1 MQAPLARQVAKHLS
15 SQVRPPLCSK
25 CLRPIQQQIRS
36 HSSRISSPQRVR
48 RTSSEFSSRKRDRDR
63 DSYLTLPGPSSSRS
77 ELSATDEA
85 LRENFDVIFSRSS
98 SSSSPTPLRDVPKIV
113 EAVYPLI
120 FRRDLKLRL
129 DNHLEQVSISLSS
142 TPEDIRFTN
151 EQLRQAITILNH
163 CWTRS
168 MLLNLPIEKQELL
181 EKIYAEFIIQQ
192 ALISSKDVVQLILEV
207 LESFLEKRSKSDLPI
222 SRKMT
227 VVWAVLRTKL
237 GIQEQPKFP
246 FIVDSS
252 AKQDEKDQ
260 LKEFLG
266 PIGEDVDL
274 YIEQLQKLLGWSYG
288 YEWSLQRINKE
299 IHALRRQEDY
309 EGIIALW
316 ETFKLQISSDGKNL
330 ETPEKND
337 ILSLF
342 LLTFKRSTTPSRSL
356 EAQFTDVLKHCTKPY
371 SRNITQALLALRDR
385 SDDKTTNADAKV
397 GQEVL
402 SLDHEDTQRSRSGNA
417 LENMKSI
424 WKETKEKDLKMYM
437 IYLDG
442 LGRLG
447 DLAGLKEAWIEL
459 VKDQRA
465 KEIYTK
471 EEKLDLSTPFP
482 PTQALN
488 QMISS
493 CLLVPDGPAVALDLF
508 AQAVSPTSSIP
519 INLITI
525 NTILRH
531 HARQGDLS
539 SMSSLFTLAE
549 KLSLK
554 PDIITYTTLVQ
565 GLLRGG
571 KIEIAKKVLE
581 DMSQQGISPN
591 ERMFSML
598 ISDLSKIGTVKSL
611 SHAEELLNLMIKS
624 KMRVNEVTWTGL
636 ISGYFKNGW
645 IQNGWD
651 TITRMERN
659 GMKLNRIGYN
669 ICFKEYATAG
679 RQGGQGGIM
688 RLWNK
693 MIKSGISPNSD
704 SYLLVL
710 TTLVLQ
716 KNWQDADK
724 VLDDVKKRGFRV
736 EKGALQTIVDRVR
749 NRR

>member
-1 MQAPLARQVAKHLS
+1 MQAPLARQVAKYLS
-15 SQVRPPLCSK
+15 LQAGPPLCSK
-25 CLRPIQQQIRS
+25 CLRPIQQQIRH

-48 RTSSEFSSRKRDRDR
+48 KTSSEFSSRNRDRDR
-63 DSYLTLPGPSSSRS
+63 DSYITLPGPSPSRS

-85 LRENFDVIFSRSS
+85 LRENFDVIFSSS
-98 SSSSPTPLRDVPKIV
+98 SSSSSSTPHRDIPKIV

-120 FRRDLKLRL
+120 FRRDLKSLL
-129 DNHLEQVSISLSS
+129 DGHLEQISISLSS
-142 TPEDIRFTN
+142 TPDNNRFTN

-163 CWTRS
+163 CWARS
-168 MLLNLPIEKQELL
+168 ILLNFPIEKQELL
-181 EKIYAEFIIQQ
+181 EKIYAEFIIRQ
-192 ALISSKDVVQLILEV
+192 ALISNKDVVQWISEV
-207 LESFLEKRSKSDLPI
+207 LESFLEKRSNSDLPI
-222 SRKMT
+222 SRKT
-227 VVWAVLRTKL
+227 SVVWAVLRTKL
-237 GIQEQPKFP
+237 GILEQPKFP

-252 AKQDEKDQ
+252 AKQDGKDQ

-266 PIGEDVDL
+266 PFGEDVDL
-274 YIEQLQKLLGWSYG
+274 YIEQLQNLLEWSHR
-288 YEWSLQRINKE
+288 YEWSLKRINKE

-316 ETFKLQISSDGKNL
+316 EKFKLQISSDGKNL
-330 ETPEKND
+330 ETPKKND

-371 SRNITQALLALRDR
+371 PRNITQALLALRDR

-402 SLDHEDTQRSRSGNA
+402 SLDHEDTQRSRSGNV

-465 KEIYTK
+465 KEIYIK

-539 SMSSLFTLAE
+539 SMSSLFILAE
-549 KLSLK
+549 KLNLK

-651 TITRMERN
+651 TIKRMERN
-659 GMKLNRIGYN
+659 GMRLNRIGYN
-669 ICFKEYATAG
+669 ICFKEYTTAG
-679 RQGGQGGIM
+679 EGGQGGIT
-688 RLWNK
+688 RLWDK

-710 TTLVLQ
+710 TTLIHQ

-724 VLDDVKKRGFRV
+724 VLDEMKRRGFKA
-736 EKGALQTIVDRVR
+736 EKGALQTIVNRVKC
-749 NRR
+749 RR

>member
-15 SQVRPPLCSK
+15 LQVRPPLCSK
-25 CLRPIQQQIRS
+25 CLRPIQQQIRN

-48 RTSSEFSSRKRDRDR
+48 KTSSEFSSRNRNRDR

-77 ELSATDEA
+77 ELSATDEV

-98 SSSSPTPLRDVPKIV
+98 SSSSPSPLRDIPKIV

-129 DNHLEQVSISLSS
+129 DNHLEQISISLSS
-142 TPEDIRFTN
+142 TPDNIRFTI

-168 MLLNLPIEKQELL
+168 ILLNFPTEKQELL
-181 EKIYAEFIIQQ
+181 EKIYAEFIIRQ
-192 ALISSKDVVQLILEV
+192 ALISNKDVVQLILEV

-222 SRKMT
+222 SRKMA

-237 GIQEQPKFP
+237 GIQEQPKSP

-260 LKEFLG
+260 LKEFLD
-266 PIGEDVDL
+266 PVGEDVDL

-288 YEWSLQRINKE
+288 YEWSLKRVNKE
-299 IHALRRQEDY
+299 IHALRRNEDY

-316 ETFKLQISSDGKNL
+316 GRFKLQISSSDGKKL
-330 ETPEKND
+330 DVSEKND
-337 ILSLF
+337 ILSMF
-342 LLTFKRSTTPSRSL
+342 LLTFKRFTTSSRTFDT
-356 EAQFTDVLKHCTKPY
+356 QFTDVLNHCTKPY
-371 SRNITQALLALRDR
+371 PRNITQALLALRAR
-385 SDDKTTNADAKV
+385 SDDKTINVDAKV

-402 SLDHEDTQRSRSGNA
+402 SLNHEDTQQSRSGND
-417 LENMKSI
+417 LENMKSM

-447 DLAGLKEAWIEL
+447 DLAGLKEAWTEL

-465 KEIYTK
+465 KEIYIK

-539 SMSSLFTLAE
+539 SMSSLFTLSE

-659 GMKLNRIGYN
+659 GTRLNRIGYN
-669 ICFKEYATAG
+669 ICFKEYTTTG
-679 RQGGQGGIM
+679 GQGGGGIM

-710 TTLVLQ
+710 TTLIHQ
-716 KNWQDADK
+716 RNWQDADK
-724 VLDDVKKRGFRV
+724 VLVEMNKRGFKA